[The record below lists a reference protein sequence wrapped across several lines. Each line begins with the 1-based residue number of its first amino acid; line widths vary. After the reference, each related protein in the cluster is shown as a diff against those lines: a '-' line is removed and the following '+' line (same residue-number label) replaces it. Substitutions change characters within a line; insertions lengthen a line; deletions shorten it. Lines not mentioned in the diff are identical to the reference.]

1 MAQRRLP
8 LLLALTATAAT
19 ALGCRPVGSLADL
32 QSGGA
37 GAGGKPTTFTPQDL
51 EGTWR
56 GWSEP
61 LNPFDQR
68 LELTLGFDAWGSASN
83 AAGLTEYSFPSPIN
97 GQRVDY
103 LELLDDYDL
112 IFSPSGRLG
121 LDTVYRSFQWSGPY
135 VEEYVYKD
143 LRMNDA
149 RDRLEGGETIE
160 VYEDGRLTILYEG
173 WLTLYR
179 VD

>member
-1 MAQRRLP
+1 MARPRLP
-8 LLLALTATAAT
+8 ALLALTALAAS
-19 ALGCRPVGSLADL
+19 AAACRSVGGASSL

-37 GAGGKPTTFTPQDL
+37 SAGGAPQEFAPADL

-56 GWSEP
+56 GWSVP
-61 LNPFDQR
+61 LHPFDQA
-68 LELTLGFDAWGSASN
+68 LELTLGFDAWGTASN

-97 GQRVDY
+97 GERVDY
-103 LELLDDYDL
+103 LELLDEYDL
-112 IFSPSGRLG
+112 SFTPGGRLS
-121 LDTVYRSFQWSGPY
+121 LDTVYRAFQWFGVN

-143 LRMNDA
+143 LSMNEA

-160 VYEDGRLTILYEG
+160 VYENGRLTILYEG
-173 WLTLYR
+173 WLTLDR